1 VPLGDPGRLTL
12 RGDVYGQT
20 SMAFSN
26 VGATANP
33 NTTLPGYA
41 LVNARLTWSE
51 IMGSRLSASAFVRN
65 LGNKRY
71 WSGGNAAGNGG
82 NTNVVNPGLP
92 RMWGGEL
99 RFDF

>member
-1 VPLGDPGRLTL
+1 
-12 RGDVYGQT
+12 
-20 SMAFSN
+20 MNFSN
-26 VGATANP
+26 VGATVNP

-41 LVNARLTWSE
+41 LVNMRLTLSK
-51 IMGSRLSASAFVRN
+51 IMGTGLSASVFVRN
-65 LGNKRY
+65 LGDRKY
-71 WSGGNAAGNGG
+71 FSGGNAASNGG